1 MDRNDESCRSGA
13 SVRPIKILRRGS
25 TQNRGSKSWNRENRS
40 SRPVLT
46 ESARGSP
53 RLPRGYASGKNSV
66 RDQTTSR
73 TLTIFAWPFSCTTR
87 CTFVCA
93 RCSIGD
99 VKGEVEKKNKKR
111 ETKGRIRTTKMHH
124 PEHRPRSIH
133 PRRPGDRVS
142 KVCMMSVQR
151 WCNFIDAD
159 GKGSDGSLKI
169 VRNYP
174 GARS

>member
-13 SVRPIKILRRGS
+13 SVRPIKILRRGG

-73 TLTIFAWPFSCTTR
+73 TLTIFAWSFSCTTR

-99 VKGEVEKKNKKR
+99 VKGKLRKKKQEKRNEGENKNDENASSR
-111 ETKGRIRTTKMHH
+111 ASPAVDSPTSTRRSSFESVYDERATVMQL
-124 PEHRPRSIH
+124 HRR
-133 PRRPGDRVS
+133 G
-142 KVCMMSVQR
+142 
-151 WCNFIDAD
+151 W
-159 GKGSDGSLKI
+159 
-169 VRNYP
+169 
-174 GARS
+174 